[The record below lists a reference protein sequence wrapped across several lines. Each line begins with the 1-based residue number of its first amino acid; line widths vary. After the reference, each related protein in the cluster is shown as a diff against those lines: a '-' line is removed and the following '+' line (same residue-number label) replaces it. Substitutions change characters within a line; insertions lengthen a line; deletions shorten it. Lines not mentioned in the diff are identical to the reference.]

1 MNYIIVQCLRKRAD
15 KHMNIDL
22 DKEKIIHGKAL
33 WDSISNEYEIDGSTV
48 SLVLSGE
55 NKILDKYA
63 LELLPAFVERKKA
76 QKAVIFIAKE
86 SRLDLEWIGNN
97 RYPFPACVVVEDI
110 ERLRLIYDYYCFAF
124 NLDNMTFTFLN
135 HCHYNLM
142 GRILQ
147 ETDITEEEA
156 VSLGVYW
163 LRELPEK
170 NSNV

>member
-22 DKEKIIHGKAL
+22 DKEKIIHGKVL

-48 SLVLSGE
+48 SLFLSGE
-55 NKILDKYA
+55 NKKLDKVA
-63 LELLPAFVERKKA
+63 VELLPAFVERKKA

-86 SRLDLEWIGNN
+86 SQLDLELIDKN
-97 RYPFPACVVVEDI
+97 RYPFPTRVVAEDI
-110 ERLRLIYDYYCFAF
+110 ERLQLLYEYYCFAF
-124 NLDNMTFTFLN
+124 NLDNMAFTFLN

-142 GRILQ
+142 GRILN

-170 NSNV
+170 KSNV